1 MGIDWSRVNEELH
14 LVEERGL
21 VGQSRPIRQA
31 MLEEARTWPRGD
43 LPDYSKDIPSVRKGV
58 RNQIHTILYEA
69 DGLET
74 GVFAPGKEASNKST
88 TKSYVGDRGLKPN
101 HNDMLPIITKKGKRI
116 DDVDL
121 TFGQMFDLLG
131 QCAKSSEDGLLILG
145 AMLYRNGFCLDHNH
159 SDGQVRL
166 EIPSYSLSVL
176 KKEMSHLGEFPIE
189 TFIYFMD
196 VLAMNED
203 AKVHALGREKF
214 ERYGRTNTLLTF
226 THVIAVLLGR
236 VSLAKLCG
244 SFARPPSG
252 MAAITDK
259 DARSGIF
266 GLIHE
271 KAGN

>member
-1 MGIDWSRVNEELH
+1 MNIDWTRVYDELH

-21 VGQSRPIRQA
+21 IKQSRPPRQA

-43 LPDYSKDIPSVRKGV
+43 LPNYSSEVPSVQKGERKQV
-58 RNQIHTILYEA
+58 HTVIYQS
-69 DGLET
+69 DGLEI
-74 GVFAPGKEASNKST
+74 GIFAPGKEASNKSS
-88 TKSYVGDRGLKPN
+88 TKSYVGDRGPKPN
-101 HNDMLPIITKKGKRI
+101 HNDMLPIITKDGERI
-116 DDVDL
+116 DEVDL
-121 TFGQMFDLLG
+121 TFGQMFDILG

-145 AMLYRNGFCLDHNH
+145 AMLYRNGFCLDHTIEE
-159 SDGQVRL
+159 GMVRL
-166 EIPSYSLSVL
+166 EIPTYSLSIL
-176 KKEMSHLGEFPIE
+176 KNEMSHLGEFPIE

-203 AKVHALGREKF
+203 AKVHALGRDKF

-252 MAAITDK
+252 MAPITDK

-266 GLIHE
+266 GSLLE
-271 KAGN
+271 KM